1 MVMSDGTGI
10 CYVATCSV
18 VYIFRRYK
26 RGGRGGVKGF
36 LSDMR
41 LSDFNLSDQ

>member
-1 MVMSDGTGI
+1 MVMSDGTDI

-18 VYIFRRYK
+18 VYSFRRYK
-26 RGGRGGVKGF
+26 RGGVKR
-36 LSDMR
+36 LLRDMG

>member
-10 CYVATCSV
+10 CYVATRSV

-26 RGGRGGVKGF
+26 RGGGGVKGF
-36 LSDMR
+36 LRDMR
-41 LSDFNLSDQ
+41 LSNFNLSDQ

>member
-1 MVMSDGTGI
+1 MVMSDGTDI

-18 VYIFRRYK
+18 VYSFRRYK
-26 RGGRGGVKGF
+26 RGGGVKR
-36 LSDMR
+36 LLRDMG

>member
-26 RGGRGGVKGF
+26 RGGGGGVKG
-36 LSDMR
+36 LLRDMR
-41 LSDFNLSDQ
+41 QSNFNLIDQ

>member
-18 VYIFRRYK
+18 VYVIR
-26 RGGRGGVKGF
+26 GVKR
-36 LSDMR
+36 LLRDMG

>member
-1 MVMSDGTGI
+1 MVMSDGTDI

-18 VYIFRRYK
+18 VYSFRRYK
-26 RGGRGGVKGF
+26 RGGGGGVKR
-36 LSDMR
+36 LLRDMG